1 MVSAFFIGGDKKGKG
16 WYKPWWTQSTNV
28 SYNNVPYV
36 KYDNTDGYT
45 KIINEYKKYFTPI
58 IGNGFSNPPGSC
70 AGISIAQN
78 MIINGKLD
86 PSDIFPDGYSCFM
99 DLPHTVKGVA
109 GFEDFVAKIDN
120 LHTKWRYFAYGDHK
134 VELTSDNLEGYAK
147 LTKYGIALPGSMRI
161 DNHHHAVTFL
171 GVEKLDEAKVI
182 NSYTESNMVCDYR
195 IITSEN
201 GYSFKYNQNGDLVG
215 NGFDV
220 NTLGDNWIDV
230 EDTFIYIRSSDG
242 RCYAQRW
249 DDPKNVEHELK
260 TNPNYNYSVIDFS
273 DLQLVTGN
281 WIYNHT

>member
-1 MVSAFFIGGDKKGKG
+1 
-16 WYKPWWTQSTNV
+16 
-28 SYNNVPYV
+28 
-36 KYDNTDGYT
+36 
-45 KIINEYKKYFTPI
+45 
-58 IGNGFSNPPGSC
+58 
-70 AGISIAQN
+70 
-78 MIINGKLD
+78 MIINGKLG

-230 EDTFIYIRSSDG
+230 EDTFIYIISSDG

-260 TNPNYNYSVIDFS
+260 TIQIIIT
-273 DLQLVTGN
+273 LL
-281 WIYNHT
+281 